1 MSNKQSSNLGSSKW
15 SVIRV
20 KYRTE
25 LAMGIIMVAFFIM
38 MCFLTENFRT
48 AQNLSNVASQ
58 VAIIAIL
65 SIGQTFVM
73 LTGGIDLSVGGTLG
87 ISSMSMAITMVATQ
101 SMAAGIMVGIGV
113 GLLVGCINGFLV
125 SYMRIPAFITTLGM
139 SMITRGADYLI
150 SNGRSVSK
158 LVDGFD
164 MIAKAEIVPYV
175 RVYYVAIV
183 VLFIVMAWCLN
194 NTKLGRYIYAIGSN
208 SNAAR
213 LAGVNV
219 KSFRMY
225 PYIISGLMAAVGAIL
240 MSSRLMG
247 VDSTYGANYE
257 MDTLAAVV
265 IGGVA
270 MTGGKGT
277 LIGTAIGVVF
287 MGLVKNGLDLLG
299 VSPYW
304 QTVTVGIIIIAAL
317 LIESISSMVREKK
330 KATVA

>member
-1 MSNKQSSNLGSSKW
+1 MSKNQLPNQGASKW
-15 SVIRV
+15 GVIRV

-25 LAMGIIMVAFFIM
+25 LAMGIIMVAFFIL
-38 MCFLTENFRT
+38 MCILTANFRT

-73 LTGGIDLSVGGTLG
+73 LTGGIDLSVGSVLG
-87 ISSMSMAITMVATQ
+87 ISAMSMAMIMAATQ
-101 SMAAGIMVGIGV
+101 NIAIAIVI
-113 GLLVGCINGFLV
+113 GLLIGLAIGSLNGFLV
-125 SYMRIPAFITTLGM
+125 SYMRIPAFICTLGM
-139 SMITRGADYLI
+139 QMIARGATYLV
-150 SNGRSVSK
+150 SNGRSVSNIP
-158 LVDGFD
+158 DGFSA
-164 MIAKAEIVPYV
+164 IAKLEVVPYV
-175 RVYYVAIV
+175 RIYYVAIV

-208 SNAAR
+208 AGAAR

-219 KSFRMY
+219 KRFTLY
-225 PYIISGLMAAVGAIL
+225 PYMISGLMAALGALL

-247 VDSTYGANYE
+247 VDATYGANYE

-277 LIGTAIGVVF
+277 LVGTAIGVVF

-317 LIESISSMVREKK
+317 LIESISTMIREKK

>member
-1 MSNKQSSNLGSSKW
+1 MSNKQLTNSGASKW
-15 SVIRV
+15 GVIRV

-48 AQNLSNVASQ
+48 AQNLSNVGSQ

-73 LTGGIDLSVGGTLG
+73 LTGGIDLSVGAILG
-87 ISSMSMAITMVATQ
+87 LSSMSMAMSMVATQ
-101 SMAAGIMVGIGV
+101 SIGIGIIV
-113 GLLVGCINGFLV
+113 GLLMGLGVGALNGFLI

-139 SMITRGADYLI
+139 QMIARGADYLI
-150 SNGRSVSK
+150 SNGRSVSN
-158 LVDGFD
+158 LVSGFEQ
-164 MIAKAEIVPYV
+164 IAKLEIVPYV
-175 RVYYVAIV
+175 RVYYIAIIA
-183 VLFIVMAWCLN
+183 LFIVMAWCLN

-208 SNAAR
+208 ANAAR

-219 KSFRMY
+219 KRFTLY
-225 PYIISGLMAAVGAIL
+225 PYVISGLMAAVGAIL

-247 VDSTYGANYE
+247 VDATYGANYE

-265 IGGVA
+265 IGGTA

-277 LIGTAIGVVF
+277 LVGTAIGVVF

-317 LIESISSMVREKK
+317 LIESISTMVREKK